1 MFEIST
7 YYIKVLPRN
16 CNCVHDHGLLRFIYL
31 FAFCTRIFFSEMH
44 SEAIKILKGKYVVR
58 AIEEHKMDKA
68 LIFCRTKLDC
78 DNLEQHFIN
87 MGGGKER

>member
-1 MFEIST
+1 MKI
-7 YYIKVLPRN
+7 LPRN
-16 CNCVHDHGLLRFIYL
+16 SNCVHDRGLLRFINIFVL
-31 FAFCTRIFFSEMH
+31 CIVFFSEMH

-78 DNLEQHFIN
+78 DNLEQHFISL
-87 MGGGKER
+87 GGGKER